1 MFKLTGKY
9 WQLTNKGIDY
19 AYVTWFHDI
28 LKVIIT
34 NISDDHFFIIM
45 FFVSNS
51 KKKCN
56 ILIIPCMLN
65 IRLHYLHTL

>member
-51 KKKCN
+51 KKK
-56 ILIIPCMLN
+56 M
-65 IRLHYLHTL
+65 